1 MWDQGDPPLF
11 SLINHYILLVKGY
24 STLYDHNRMKKRWTF
39 VDTPSQLKKAEKP
52 IRTAGI
58 VAIDTEYD
66 SFRYFRDKLCL
77 IQVQTGDKTW
87 LIDPL
92 AGLDL
97 SFLGEVLNNQAILKI
112 FHAGDNDIRILKRD
126 YAFAFRNIFDT
137 HRAASLLGCR
147 HLSLATLLESYLQV
161 VLVKKMQRSRWDVRP
176 LSEEQLDY
184 AALDTAHLIELYRKL
199 DGELRERGLEKQAQ
213 ETFAGMT
220 EALWQPKTLDGRA
233 HRRLPGYVTLT
244 SEQKELLR
252 RLFCW
257 RFEKAQ
263 ETNCALFMLFA
274 DRELIDLS
282 RLENPSI
289 ESLTG
294 PGLLSPE
301 KAHRY
306 GRELLTILGA

>member
-1 MWDQGDPPLF
+1 MK
-11 SLINHYILLVKGY
+11 NHW
-24 STLYDHNRMKKRWTF
+24 TL

-52 IRTAGI
+52 IRTA
-58 VAIDTEYD
+58 AIIALDTEYD
-66 SFRYFRDKLCL
+66 SFRCFRDKLCL
-77 IQVQTGDKTW
+77 IQVQTGEKTW

-97 SFLGEVLNNQAILKI
+97 SLLGEVLKNQAVLKI

-147 HLSLATLLESYLQV
+147 HLSLATLMESYLEV
-161 VLVKKMQRSRWDVRP
+161 VLVKKMQRSRWDLRP

-184 AALDTAHLIELYRKL
+184 AALDTAHLIELYRRL
-199 DGELRERGLEKQAQ
+199 DGELREKGLEKQAQ
-213 ETFAGMT
+213 QTFTVMT
-220 EALWQPKTLDGRA
+220 EVVWQPKILDGLA
-233 HRRLPGYVTLT
+233 HRRLPGYATLT
-244 SEQKELLR
+244 PEQKDHLR
-252 RLFCW
+252 RLFRW

-263 ETNCALFMLFA
+263 ETNCALFMLLA
-274 DRELIDLS
+274 DRQLIDLS
-282 RLENPSI
+282 RLENPSL

-301 KAHRY
+301 KAHRF
-306 GRELLTILGA
+306 GRELLTILGS

>member
-1 MWDQGDPPLF
+1 MK
-11 SLINHYILLVKGY
+11 NHW
-24 STLYDHNRMKKRWTF
+24 TL

-52 IRTAGI
+52 MRTA
-58 VAIDTEYD
+58 AIIALDTEYD
-66 SFRYFRDKLCL
+66 SFRCFRDKLCL
-77 IQVQTGDKTW
+77 IQVQTGEKTW

-97 SFLGEVLNNQAILKI
+97 SFLGEVLDNPAVLKI

-147 HLSLATLLESYLQV
+147 HLSLATLLESYLDV
-161 VLVKKMQRSRWDVRP
+161 VLVKKMQRSRWDLRP

-184 AALDTAHLIELYRKL
+184 AALDTAHLIALYQRL
-199 DGELRERGLEKQAQ
+199 DGELREKRLEKQAQ
-213 ETFAGMT
+213 QVFTGMT
-220 EALWQPKTLDGRA
+220 EVLWQAKILDGLA
-233 HRRLPGYVTLT
+233 HRRLPGYGALT
-244 SEQKELLR
+244 SEQKDHLR
-252 RLFCW
+252 RLFRW

-263 ETNCALFMLFA
+263 ETNCALFMLLT
-274 DRELIDLS
+274 DRQLIDLS
-282 RLENPSI
+282 RLENPSL

-301 KAHRY
+301 KAHRF
-306 GRELLTILGA
+306 GPELLAILQSEHQL